1 MGLDSIELV
10 VEHERYFNIS
20 IPDKEAGQIFTV
32 QNFVDCIAK
41 HLHIVSNEKTLQTT
55 VYIAFINHLQA
66 LNKINSYINI
76 NDNIALHINNPKDRF
91 FLKLANNITIKTP
104 KIATSNNTEAGVI
117 YEFKKL
123 INWTPTYIWED
134 LTVAEYIDA
143 TCAINYE
150 QLIKLEN
157 IKTKH
162 EIYIVVMGITAKFM
176 GIDVFEIK
184 PEKSFTNDLGID

>member
-20 IPDKEAGQIFTV
+20 IPDKEAEQIYTV
-32 QNFVDCIAK
+32 QNLVDCIAK

-55 VYIAFINHLQA
+55 VYLTIINHLQA
-66 LNKINSYINI
+66 LNKINSYVNI
-76 NDNIALHINNPKDRF
+76 NDKIAQHISDPEERLF
-91 FLKLANNITIKTP
+91 IKLPNNITIETP
-104 KIATSNNTEAGVI
+104 KIFTSNNTEAGII
-117 YEFKKL
+117 YKFRKL

-134 LTVAEYIDA
+134 LTVADFIDA

-150 QLIKLEN
+150 QLIKREN

-176 GIDVFEIK
+176 GVDVFEIK
-184 PEKSFTNDLGID
+184 PEKTFTNDLGID